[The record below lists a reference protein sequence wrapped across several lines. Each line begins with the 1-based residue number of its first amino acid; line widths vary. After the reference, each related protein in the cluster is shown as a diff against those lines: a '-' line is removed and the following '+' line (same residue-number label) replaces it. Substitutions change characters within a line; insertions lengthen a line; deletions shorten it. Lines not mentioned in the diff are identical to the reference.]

1 MNQILITQKLYVTP
15 ELKRKKKMYKVKF
28 FLSVFLVCC
37 LFSYYIY
44 AEYDR
49 NKNEE
54 ISQEIL
60 AHINLSIEE
69 EDDTTVRIENNILI
83 VTLDEET
90 ANKQEIDI
98 TKLAKDAEE
107 YIQHNI
113 EEQQNLN
120 TETTNNTGASQEQ
133 QQSQPQTTQRQEQ
146 QTYTTQSGGNYT
158 TDSIVN
164 IPSLGIKY
172 PVLKTD
178 EANMDAVLEISIVK
192 FWGCNPNEVG
202 NYVIVGHNYK
212 NKKMFGK
219 LSSIKNGD
227 VVEITDLTG
236 RTLKYA
242 VYDKYKVSPTDTKCT
257 SQITNGNKEI
267 TLITCS
273 NYGTQRL
280 VVKAREIK

>member
-1 MNQILITQKLYVTP
+1 MNQILVTQKLYVTP
-15 ELKRKKKMYKVKF
+15 ELKRKKKMYKIKF
-28 FLSVFLVCC
+28 FLSVFLVCV

-54 ISQEIL
+54 VSKEIL
-60 AHINLSIEE
+60 SSINLSVEE
-69 EDDTTVRIENNILI
+69 GNDDTTVRVENNVLI
-83 VTLDEET
+83 VMLDEAE
-90 ANKQEIDI
+90 ANKEEINI
-98 TKLAKDAEE
+98 TKLARDAEE
-107 YIQHNI
+107 FI
-113 EEQQNLN
+113 QQNTEGIIEQPQIHQQIYT
-120 TETTNNTGASQEQ
+120 TETGA
-133 QQSQPQTTQRQEQ
+133 
-146 QTYTTQSGGNYT
+146 NYT

-164 IPSLGIKY
+164 IPSLEISY
-172 PVLKTD
+172 PVLKTEQQHID
-178 EANMDAVLEISIVK
+178 EILKISLVK
-192 FWGCNPNEVG
+192 FWGGNPNEVG

-219 LSSIKNGD
+219 LSSINIGD
-227 VVEITDLTG
+227 QIELTDLTG

-242 VYDKYKVSPTDTKCT
+242 VYDKYKVSPEDTNCT
-257 SQITNGNKEI
+257 SQRTNGNKEV

>member
-15 ELKRKKKMYKVKF
+15 ELKRKKKMYKLKF
-28 FLSVFLVCC
+28 FLSVFLVCI

-54 ISQEIL
+54 VSQEIL
-60 AHINLSIEE
+60 ASIDLKVEQDD
-69 EDDTTVRIENNILI
+69 EDDTTVRIENNVLI

-98 TKLAKDAEE
+98 TKLAKDAES
-107 YIQHNI
+107 YIRHNI
-113 EEQQNLN
+113 EEQQNAN
-120 TETTNNTGASQEQ
+120 SQEQ
-133 QQSQPQTTQRQEQ
+133 PQTQAQEQ
-146 QTYTTQSGGNYT
+146 QTYKTQTGANYT

-178 EANMDAVLEISIVK
+178 EAHMDEVLEISIVK

-219 LSSIKNGD
+219 LSAIKNGD

-236 RTLKYA
+236 RTVKYS
-242 VYDKYKVSPTDTKCT
+242 VYDKYKVSPTDTACT
-257 SQITNGNKEI
+257 SQKTNGNKEI